1 MPPRLPE
8 LIKRARRLALDRDRL
23 IQELARDWVAALKG
37 QGFSPRDLE
46 ELWAGL
52 TEEAVRRLA
61 KQSPQSAGAETIR
74 REANEVIARVRERVE
89 GELTDSRVEGRV
101 VIEPGVV
108 LERALVLG
116 HVEQRCEPAP
126 HSSRPHC
133 QHHHEPRRP
142 CRQPA

>member
-52 TEEAVRRLA
+52 TEEAVRRHRYCFTSRRTV
-61 KQSPQSAGAETIR
+61 SPRFASK
-74 REANEVIARVRERVE
+74 
-89 GELTDSRVEGRV
+89 
-101 VIEPGVV
+101 
-108 LERALVLG
+108 
-116 HVEQRCEPAP
+116 
-126 HSSRPHC
+126 RPVDTHW
-133 QHHHEPRRP
+133 
-142 CRQPA
+142 

>member
-52 TEEAVRRLA
+52 TEEAVRRLLRHGPEGV
-61 KQSPQSAGAETIR
+61 SPEALR
-74 REANEVIARVRERVE
+74 REANEVIARVKERVE
-89 GELTDSRVEGRV
+89 TGLAAG
-101 VIEPGVV
+101 G
-108 LERALVLG
+108 
-116 HVEQRCEPAP
+116 
-126 HSSRPHC
+126 
-133 QHHHEPRRP
+133 
-142 CRQPA
+142 